1 MSRQQQNDRR
11 LSKGGRVYRGPG
23 VNLLLGGPLLTALQ
37 NLALP
42 VIRTIEVMLLIFALV
57 TALHDQDDLSL
68 EADLLR
74 CRVLTPHIDETLLEP
89 TRRMCWGPPY
99 RRDSLPHLEDR
110 SPY

>member
-1 MSRQQQNDRR
+1 MSQQQQSDKR
-11 LSKGGRVYRGPG
+11 LSKEDRVYCVPR
-23 VNLLLGGPLLTALQ
+23 VHLLLGGPLLTAAQSLV
-37 NLALP
+37 LP
-42 VIRTIEVMLLIFALV
+42 AIRIIEVMLLIFVPV
-57 TALHDQDDLSL
+57 TALHNRGDLSL

-99 RRDSLPHLEDR
+99 RRDSLYHLEDR